1 MAGIVLLAWV
11 INGLLLRVVGRFLG
25 TNTSLF
31 KIWLSAFA
39 GASMAGMSLLPELVF
54 LRTHLGYAAVM
65 LMMCTIAFGIHRKLF
80 LQFGLFMLLH
90 ISIGGLSGQ
99 TAEPLRMVLGATG
112 IGLACWLSKET
123 KRLVPVELTY
133 GQTQLK
139 LNALYDTGNTLLDP
153 ITGQGVLI
161 LDAPSAQYLTG
172 LTLQQL
178 NAPVESLGIL
188 PGLRLIPY
196 HTVGN
201 SGFLLALRLA
211 RVRIG
216 RKEESIVV
224 AFAPQTFGKDYQ
236 ALTGGRV

>member
-1 MAGIVLLAWV
+1 M
-11 INGLLLRVVGRFLG
+11 
-25 TNTSLF
+25 
-31 KIWLSAFA
+31 
-39 GASMAGMSLLPELVF
+39 
-54 LRTHLGYAAVM
+54 
-65 LMMCTIAFGIHRKLF
+65 
-80 LQFGLFMLLH
+80 
-90 ISIGGLSGQ
+90 
-99 TAEPLRMVLGATG
+99 
-112 IGLACWLSKET
+112 
-123 KRLVPVELTY
+123 
-133 GQTQLK
+133 
-139 LNALYDTGNTLLDP
+139 
-153 ITGQGVLI
+153 TGQGVLI
-161 LDAPSAQYLTG
+161 LDAPSAQHLTG

-216 RKEESIVV
+216 KKEESIVV